1 MKRVGLMNAISSLA
15 INGRFL
21 TRPPTGVDRTAYE
34 LTRALSDLLA
44 HRGYP
49 QVKILVHKG
58 APLRTQLPKEMP
70 VEQIGSVEGKNG
82 AWWEQTQLSALPND
96 QMLLNLCNSGPAFR
110 SRQAIMIHDAQ
121 VWSSPDSYTFA
132 FRNWYRC
139 LLPILARRADVV
151 FTVSDFSR
159 RALEQF
165 GVIAKGKAKVIP
177 NGADHILR
185 IEPDRSILTRFG
197 LQPRGYFLAIASNH
211 KHKNIA
217 LLERLSTDMP
227 IVLAG
232 AAERSVNGNLMSV
245 GRVSE
250 GELRALYASA
260 QALLFPSLTE
270 GFGLPALEAMALGT
284 PVVSSTGG
292 ALPETCGKAALFAD
306 PMDVDQ
312 WDAAIQR
319 LNASPQLWDE
329 LSAAGRKHSA
339 NYTWARSADLIWH
352 HLSQTCGFIR

>member
-1 MKRVGLMNAISSLA
+1 MNAISSLA

-34 LTRALSDLLA
+34 LTRALADVSVQ
-44 HRGYP
+44 RGLP
-49 QVKILVHKG
+49 QPAVLVPKC
-58 APLRTQLPKEMP
+58 APMTMPVPKELP
-70 VEQIGSVEGKNG
+70 VEPVGSALGSNG
-82 AWWEQTQLSALPND
+82 ALWEQTHLCALPKD

-110 SRQAIMIHDAQ
+110 RRQAIMIHDAQ

-132 FRNWYRC
+132 FRSWYRC
-139 LLPILARRADVV
+139 LLPVLARRADTV
-151 FTVSDFSR
+151 FTVSQFSR
-159 RALEQF
+159 QALERY
-165 GVIAKGKAKVIP
+165 GVVPKGKAIVIP

-185 IEPDRSILTRFG
+185 VEPDPSILSRLG
-197 LQPRGYFLAIASNH
+197 LQPRGFFLAIASNH

-217 LLERLSTDMP
+217 LLEGLSTDMP

-232 AAERSVNGNLMSV
+232 GAHRQAKGNIMSI

-270 GFGLPALEAMALGT
+270 GFGLPPLEAMALGT

-306 PMDVDQ
+306 PTDLAQ
-312 WDAAIQR
+312 WQEAIQR

-339 NYTWARSADLIWH
+339 NYTWARSADLIWR
-352 HLSQTCGFIR
+352 HLSQSCGITR